1 MHHAMTPRYLSHA
14 IALVLRYGRV
24 DSAGTVAM
32 NQWLRWGV

>member
-1 MHHAMTPRYLSHA
+1 MTPRYLPHA
-14 IALVLRYGRV
+14 IALILRYGRI

>member
-1 MHHAMTPRYLSHA
+1 MTPRYLSHA

-24 DSAGTVAM
+24 DLAGTVAM